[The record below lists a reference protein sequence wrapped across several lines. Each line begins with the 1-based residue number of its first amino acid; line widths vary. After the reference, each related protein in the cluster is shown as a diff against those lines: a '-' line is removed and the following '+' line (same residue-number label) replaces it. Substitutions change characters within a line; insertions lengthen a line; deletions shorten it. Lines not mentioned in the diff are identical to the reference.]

1 MKRTLVCIL
10 AAITLTGCNAMK
22 NVGQE
27 PHLTPLG
34 QGLQPNVANLPATP
48 AKSSGRSNRAYH
60 GLWADGE
67 QDFFRDPRAKQIGDV
82 LTVAIKINDK
92 AKLDNSSE
100 RSRDSSRSTGL
111 KGAFSW
117 AGVDSGEA
125 DVSVSGTGETSS
137 KGEGAIDRSEEIK
150 LSIAA
155 VVTKVLANGNLI
167 ISGQQE
173 VRVNYEVR
181 VLSVAGIVRPEDI
194 TGRNTI
200 EYDKIAEARVS
211 YGGRGRVTEMQQP
224 SIGQQVIDI
233 ISPL

>member
-10 AAITLTGCNAMK
+10 TAVLLSGCSAMK

-27 PHLTPLG
+27 PELTPLG
-34 QGLQPNVANLPATP
+34 QGLQPNVASLPNTL
-48 AKSSGRSNRAYH
+48 AKSDAKNKRAYH

-67 QDFFRDPRAKQIGDV
+67 QDFFRDPRAKSVGDV
-82 LTVAIKINDK
+82 LTVAIKIDDK

-100 RSRDSSRSTGL
+100 RSRDASSSTGVT
-111 KGAFSW
+111 GAFAWGGTS
-117 AGVDSGEA
+117 SGDA
-125 DVSVSGTGETSS
+125 SASLSGTGASSS
-137 KGEGAIDRSEEIK
+137 KGEGAIDRSEEIE

-155 VVTKVLANGNLI
+155 VVTKVLGNGNLI

-173 VRVNYEVR
+173 VRVNFEVR

-211 YGGRGRVTEMQQP
+211 YGGRGRVTEVQQP
-224 SIGQQVIDI
+224 SIGQQILDV

>member
-1 MKRTLVCIL
+1 MKRVLICFL
-10 AAITLTGCNAMK
+10 AAISLVGCNAIK
-22 NVGQE
+22 NIGQE
-27 PHLTPLG
+27 PELTPLG
-34 QGLQPNVANLPATP
+34 QGLQPNVSSLPATP
-48 AKSSGRSNRAYH
+48 PKNGGRSNRAYH

-100 RSRDSSRSTGL
+100 RKRKSERSTGL
-111 KGAFSW
+111 KGSFSW
-117 AGVDSGEA
+117 ADVDAGEA
-125 DVSVSGTGETSS
+125 DASFTGSGATSS
-137 KGEGAIDRSEEIK
+137 KGEGAIDRSEEID

-173 VRVNYEVR
+173 VRVNFEIR

-200 EYDKIAEARVS
+200 PYDKIAEARVS
-211 YGGRGRVTEMQQP
+211 YGGRGRGSEMQQP
-224 SIGQQVIDI
+224 SVGQQILDI

>member
-1 MKRTLVCIL
+1 MKRVLICFL
-10 AAITLTGCNAMK
+10 AAISLAGCNAMK
-22 NVGQE
+22 NIGQE
-27 PHLTPLG
+27 PQLTPLG
-34 QGLQPNVANLPATP
+34 QGLQPNVSSLPATP
-48 AKSSGRSNRAYH
+48 SKTGGRANRAYH
-60 GLWADGE
+60 GLWTDGE

-100 RSRDSSRSTGL
+100 RKRKSERSTGL

-117 AGVDSGEA
+117 ADVDAGEA
-125 DVSVSGTGETSS
+125 GASFTGSGATSS
-137 KGEGAIDRSEEIK
+137 KGEGAIDRSEEID

-173 VRVNYEVR
+173 VRVNYEIR

-200 EYDKIAEARVS
+200 PYDKIAEARVS

-224 SIGQQVIDI
+224 SVGQQLLDI

>member
-10 AAITLTGCNAMK
+10 AAITLTGCSSMK

-27 PHLTPLG
+27 PPLTPLG
-34 QGLQPNVANLPATP
+34 QGLQPNVSALPATP
-48 AKSSGRSNRAYH
+48 AKNGGRSNRAYH

-67 QDFFRDPRAKQIGDV
+67 QDFFRDPRAKQVGDV

-100 RSRDSSRSTGL
+100 RKRDSSRATSL
-111 KGAFSW
+111 RGAFSW
-117 AGVDSGEA
+117 ADVDSGEA
-125 DVSVSGTGETSS
+125 DLSVSGSGATSS
-137 KGEGAIDRSEEIK
+137 KGQGAIDRSEEIN

-155 VVTKVLANGNLI
+155 VVTRVLPNGNLI

-200 EYDKIAEARVS
+200 QYDKIAEARVS